1 MEVQV
6 GAVQMAGR
14 QLEVQYLAVRVIR
27 VRGIGPAAM
36 HSCGRCVKSTCV
48 NSASLA
54 PLPTCS
60 LAWFI
65 SLFVRSIQSSERADD
80 LTERLRHINDH
91 FTYSLYLNICRW
103 GGEVEGEERS
113 WAN

>member
-1 MEVQV
+1 MK
-6 GAVQMAGR
+6 
-14 QLEVQYLAVRVIR
+14 
-27 VRGIGPAAM
+27 P
-36 HSCGRCVKSTCV
+36 
-48 NSASLA
+48 
-54 PLPTCS
+54 PLPSHPCS

-103 GGEVEGEERS
+103 GRQGGRQGGTEGGS
-113 WAN
+113 AT